1 MQNSISLILHFKLF
15 DNANKKMK
23 MKNQLKIQ
31 IWSDVMCPF
40 CYIGK
45 RKIEEAITQFEN
57 KDSIEIEWK
66 SFQLDPNFVATPG
79 ETVVDHLAEKYRRDT
94 DWAQSMV
101 ENTSQ
106 TAKSN
111 GLDFHFEKAI
121 LANSL
126 NAHRLL
132 HLAKTHN
139 RSNELK
145 ELLFK
150 AYLTDGKNV
159 NDWNTLLEIG
169 QKAGLH
175 IDEIKQLIDT
185 DTYTKE
191 VRQDQ
196 QEAQDLG
203 VTGVPFF
210 VFDNKYAVSGAQPTD
225 VFLKTLE
232 KTWEEG
238 NFNTSIQIQNT
249 TETNSCTIDGCE

>member
-1 MQNSISLILHFKLF
+1 ME
-15 DNANKKMK
+15 
-23 MKNQLKIQ
+23 NQLKIQ

-45 RKIEEAITQFEN
+45 RKIEEALNQFEN
-57 KDSIEIEWK
+57 KDSVAIEWK
-66 SFQLDPNFVATPG
+66 SFQLDPSFVATPN
-79 ETVVDHLAEKYRRDT
+79 ESIIDHLAEKYRKDN
-94 DWAQSMV
+94 DWAQTMV
-101 ENTSQ
+101 DNMTEN
-106 TAKSN
+106 AKKS

-132 HLAKTHN
+132 HLAKKHN
-139 RSNELK
+139 LSNELE

-159 NDWNTLLEIG
+159 NDLGTLESLGLEV
-169 QKAGLH
+169 GLDKTAIEKVLH
-175 IDEIKQLIDT
+175 T
-185 DTYTKE
+185 DTYANE

-196 QEAQDLG
+196 EEAQAIG

-210 VFDNKYAVSGAQPTD
+210 VFDNKYAISGAQPTD

-232 KTWEEG
+232 KSWEEG
-238 NFNTSIQIQNT
+238 NFETKLKLQNT
-249 TETNSCTIDGCE
+249 TGESSCGIDGCE

>member
-1 MQNSISLILHFKLF
+1 ME
-15 DNANKKMK
+15 
-23 MKNQLKIQ
+23 NQLKIQ

-45 RKIEEAITQFEN
+45 RKIEEALNQFEN
-57 KDSIEIEWK
+57 QKSVAIEWK
-66 SFQLDPNFVATPG
+66 SFQLDPSFVATPN
-79 ETVVDHLAEKYRRDT
+79 ENIVDHLAEKYRKDT
-94 DWAQSMV
+94 DWAQTMID
-101 ENTSQ
+101 NMTDN
-106 TAKSN
+106 AKRS

-132 HLAKTHN
+132 HLAKKHN
-139 RSNELK
+139 LSNELE

-159 NDWNTLLEIG
+159 NDLDTLESLGVEVGLE
-169 QKAGLH
+169 KDAVEKVLH
-175 IDEIKQLIDT
+175 SDIYADE
-185 DTYTKE
+185 
-191 VRQDQ
+191 VSQDQ
-196 QEAQDLG
+196 LEAQSLG

-210 VFDNKYAVSGAQPTD
+210 VFDNKYAVSGAQATD

-238 NFNTSIQIQNT
+238 NFETKLKLQNT
-249 TETNSCTIDGCE
+249 TGENSCTIDGCE

>member
-1 MQNSISLILHFKLF
+1 
-15 DNANKKMK
+15 

-66 SFQLDPNFVATPG
+66 SFELDPSFVATPN
-79 ETVVDHLAEKYRRDT
+79 ESIADHLAEKYGRDT
-94 DWAQSMV
+94 DWAQSML
-101 ENTSQ
+101 ENMTEN
-106 TAKSN
+106 AKNS

-126 NAHRLL
+126 NANRLM
-132 HLAKTHN
+132 HLAKKHN
-139 RSNELK
+139 LSNELK

-150 AYLTDGKNV
+150 AYLTDGKDV
-159 NDWNTLLEIG
+159 NNWNTLEEIG
-169 QKAGLH
+169 TEVGLP
-175 IDEIKQLIDT
+175 IDEIIELITTND
-185 DTYTKE
+185 YTKE
-191 VRQDQ
+191 VREDQ
-196 QEAQDLG
+196 QEAQKLG

-210 VFDNKYAVSGAQPTD
+210 VFDNKYAVSGAQPTE

-232 KTWEEG
+232 KAWEEG
-238 NFNTSIQIQNT
+238 NFETKLKLQNTSD
-249 TETNSCTIDGCE
+249 ENSCGIDGCE

>member
-1 MQNSISLILHFKLF
+1 ME
-15 DNANKKMK
+15 
-23 MKNQLKIQ
+23 NQLKIQ

-45 RKIEEAITQFEN
+45 RKIEEALNQFEN
-57 KDSIEIEWK
+57 KDSVAIEWK
-66 SFQLDPNFVATPG
+66 SFQLDPSFVATPN
-79 ETVVDHLAEKYRRDT
+79 ENIVDHLAEKYRKDT
-94 DWAQSMV
+94 DWAQTMI
-101 ENTSQ
+101 ENMTDN
-106 TAKSN
+106 AKRS

-132 HLAKTHN
+132 HLAKKHQL
-139 RSNELK
+139 SDEVK

-150 AYLTDGKNV
+150 AYLTEGKNV
-159 NDWNTLLEIG
+159 NDWDTLKNIGLE
-169 QKAGLH
+169 AGLD
-175 IDEIKQLIDT
+175 ITEIEPLINSDAFT
-185 DTYTKE
+185 AE

-196 QEAQDLG
+196 QQAQSIG
-203 VTGVPFF
+203 ITGVPFF

-238 NFNTSIQIQNT
+238 KFDAPIQIQNT
-249 TETNSCTIDGCE
+249 SKVNSCDIDGCE

>member
-1 MQNSISLILHFKLF
+1 
-15 DNANKKMK
+15 
-23 MKNQLKIQ
+23 MKNQLKVQ

-57 KDSIEIEWK
+57 KDFVEIEWK
-66 SFQLDPNFVATPG
+66 SFELDPRFIVTSG
-79 ETVVDHLAEKYRRDT
+79 ESIADHLAKKYGRDI
-94 DWAQSMV
+94 DWAQSML
-101 ENTSQ
+101 ESTSQ

-132 HLAKTHN
+132 HLAKKNN
-139 RSNELK
+139 RSNELE
-145 ELLFK
+145 ELLFR
-150 AYLTDGKNV
+150 AYFTEGKNV
-159 NDWNTLLEIG
+159 DDWNTLQEIG
-169 QKAGLH
+169 QKADLH
-175 IDEIKQLIDT
+175 IDQIKELTDT
-185 DTYTKE
+185 DIYTKE

-196 QEAQDLG
+196 QEAQTLG

-225 VFLKTLE
+225 IFLKTLE

-238 NFNTSIQIQNT
+238 NFNTPIQIQNPD
-249 TETNSCTIDGCE
+249 ETNSCTIDGCE

>member
-1 MQNSISLILHFKLF
+1 
-15 DNANKKMK
+15 

-45 RKIEEAITQFEN
+45 RKIEEALSQFEN
-57 KDSIEIEWK
+57 KDSVAIEWK
-66 SFQLDPNFVATPG
+66 SFQLAPSFVATPN
-79 ETVVDHLAEKYRRDT
+79 ETIADHLAEKYGRDI
-94 DWAQSMV
+94 DWAESML
-101 ENTSQ
+101 ENTAQ

-126 NAHRLL
+126 NAHRLS
-132 HLAKTHN
+132 HLAKKHN
-139 RSNELK
+139 LSNELE

-150 AYLTDGKNV
+150 AYFTEGKDV
-159 NDWNTLLEIG
+159 NDWNTLQEVG
-169 QKAGLH
+169 QKAGLQ
-175 IDEIKQLIDT
+175 IDEIKELINSDT
-185 DTYTKE
+185 FTKE

-196 QEAQDLG
+196 QQAQELG

-232 KTWEEG
+232 KAWEEG
-238 NFNTSIQIQNT
+238 NFETKLKLQNTSD
-249 TETNSCTIDGCE
+249 ENSCGIDGCE

>member
-1 MQNSISLILHFKLF
+1 
-15 DNANKKMK
+15 

-66 SFQLDPNFVATPG
+66 SFELDPSFVATPN
-79 ETVVDHLAEKYRRDT
+79 ESIADHLAEKYGRDA
-94 DWAQSMV
+94 DWAQSML
-101 ENTSQ
+101 ENMTEN
-106 TAKSN
+106 AKNS

-126 NAHRLL
+126 NAHRLM
-132 HLAKTHN
+132 HLAKKHN
-139 RSNELK
+139 LSNELK

-150 AYLTDGKNV
+150 AYLTDGKDV
-159 NDWNTLLEIG
+159 NNWNTLEEIG
-169 QKAGLH
+169 TEAGLP
-175 IDEIKQLIDT
+175 IDEIIELITTND
-185 DTYTKE
+185 YTKE
-191 VRQDQ
+191 VREDQ
-196 QEAQDLG
+196 HEAQKLG

-210 VFDNKYAVSGAQPTD
+210 VFDNRYAVSGAQPTD

-238 NFNTSIQIQNT
+238 NFTNIIQLQNPT
-249 TETNSCTIDGCE
+249 DANSCGIDGCE

>member
-1 MQNSISLILHFKLF
+1 
-15 DNANKKMK
+15 
-23 MKNQLKIQ
+23 MKNLLKIQ
-31 IWSDVMCPF
+31 IWSDIMCPF

-45 RKIEEAITQFEN
+45 RKIEEALSQFKN
-57 KDSIEIEWK
+57 KDSVTIEWK
-66 SFQLDPNFVATPG
+66 SFQLDPSFFATPN
-79 ETVVDHLAEKYRRDT
+79 ESIIDHLAEKYRKTT
-94 DWAQSMV
+94 DWAQTMI
-101 ENTSQ
+101 ENMTEN
-106 TAKSN
+106 AKSS

-132 HLAKTHN
+132 HLAKKHN
-139 RSNELK
+139 LSNELK
-145 ELLFK
+145 ELLFR
-150 AYLTDGKNV
+150 AYLTEGKDV
-159 NDWNTLLEIG
+159 NDWNTLQETG

-175 IDEIKQLIDT
+175 IDEIKQLADT
-185 DTYTKE
+185 DIFTKE

-196 QEAQDLG
+196 QQAQNLG

-238 NFNTSIQIQNT
+238 NFNTSLQLQNPSDA
-249 TETNSCTIDGCE
+249 NSCGIDGCE

>member
-1 MQNSISLILHFKLF
+1 ME
-15 DNANKKMK
+15 
-23 MKNQLKIQ
+23 NQLKIQ

-45 RKIEEAITQFEN
+45 RKIEEALNQFEN
-57 KDSIEIEWK
+57 KDSVAIEWK
-66 SFQLDPNFVATPG
+66 SFQLDPSFVATPN
-79 ETVVDHLAEKYRRDT
+79 ESIIDHLAEKYRKDN
-94 DWAQSMV
+94 DWAQTMV
-101 ENTSQ
+101 DNMTEN
-106 TAKSN
+106 AKRS

-132 HLAKTHN
+132 HLSKKHN
-139 RSNELK
+139 LSNELE

-159 NDWNTLLEIG
+159 NDLGTLESLGLEV
-169 QKAGLH
+169 GLDKNAIEKVLH
-175 IDEIKQLIDT
+175 T
-185 DTYTKE
+185 DVYANE

-196 QEAQDLG
+196 EEAQAIG

-232 KTWEEG
+232 KSWEEG
-238 NFNTSIQIQNT
+238 NFETKLKLQNT
-249 TETNSCTIDGCE
+249 NGENSCGIDGCE